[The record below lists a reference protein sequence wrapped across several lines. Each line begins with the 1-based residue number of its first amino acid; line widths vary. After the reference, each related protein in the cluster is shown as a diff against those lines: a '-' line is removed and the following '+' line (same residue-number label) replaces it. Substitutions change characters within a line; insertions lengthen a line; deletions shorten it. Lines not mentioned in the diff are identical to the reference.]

1 MDDASAMQQQP
12 EHGPLTL
19 PDGLHDV
26 PPDRIAAVVT
36 SLEMK
41 SRPALRPEIGGAW
54 QLREMKRPDPEAYR
68 ALYSKI
74 GDEWIWF
81 SRLTMSDAELTAIL
95 WHPQIEVY
103 GLEVSGAL
111 EGLLEL
117 DYRIE
122 GEAELAFFG
131 ITAPLVG
138 GGAARWLMNRALEK
152 VWQRPISRFWVHTCT
167 LDHPNALAFYRRSGF
182 VPFRRQ
188 IEIAPDPRLQ
198 GVSLSS
204 RARTPVL
211 ATPSSGGTPSL

>member
-1 MDDASAMQQQP
+1 M
-12 EHGPLTL
+12 L

-41 SRPALRPEIGGAW
+41 SRPAARPELSGPW
-54 QLREMKRPDPEAYR
+54 RLQRMTRPEPDTYR
-68 ALYSKI
+68 SLYGKI

-81 SRLTMSDAELTAIL
+81 SRLMMSDDELTAII
-95 WHPQIEVY
+95 HDPKVEVY
-103 GLEVSGAL
+103 GLAVSGVL

-117 DYRIE
+117 DFRTD

-131 ITAPLVG
+131 VTPSLVG
-138 GGAARWLMNRALEK
+138 GGAARWLMNRALEL
-152 VWQRPISRFWVHTCT
+152 VWQRPIARLWVHTCT
-167 LDHPNALAFYRRSGF
+167 LDHPNALAFYMRSGF

-198 GVSLSS
+198 GMSLAS
-204 RARTPVL
+204 RGRTPVL
-211 ATPSSGGTPSL
+211 ATAS

>member
-1 MDDASAMQQQP
+1 MQQQP
-12 EHGPLTL
+12 EHASLTL

-26 PPDRIAAVVT
+26 PADRIAAVVT

-41 SRPALRPEIGGAW
+41 SRPALRPETSGPW
-54 QLREMKRPDPEAYR
+54 QLRRLARPEPEAYR

-103 GLEVSGAL
+103 GLEASGQL

-131 ITAPLVG
+131 VTAPLVG

-167 LDHPNALAFYRRSGF
+167 LDHPNALAFYIRSGF

-198 GVSLSS
+198 GISLAS
-204 RARTPVL
+204 RERTPVL
-211 ATPSSGGTPSL
+211 ATPSSGGTPGL

>member
-1 MDDASAMQQQP
+1 MQKTEP
-12 EHGPLTL
+12 ESLTL

-26 PPDRIAAVVT
+26 PADRIAAVVT

-41 SRPALRPEIGGAW
+41 ARPALRPETSGPW
-54 QLREMKRPDPEAYR
+54 QLRRLARPEAEAYR

-81 SRLTMSDAELTAIL
+81 SRLMMSDAELTAIL

-103 GLEVSGAL
+103 GLDVSGQL
-111 EGLLEL
+111 EGLLEM

-131 ITAPLVG
+131 VTAPLVG

-167 LDHPNALAFYRRSGF
+167 LDHPNALAFYMRSGF

-198 GVSLSS
+198 GVSLAS

-211 ATPSSGGTPSL
+211 ALSSGGPPGL

>member
-1 MDDASAMQQQP
+1 MALA
-12 EHGPLTL
+12 
-19 PDGLHDV
+19 DGLHDV
-26 PPDRIAAVVT
+26 PADRIAAVVT

-41 SRPALRPEIGGAW
+41 SRPALRPEMPGPW
-54 QLREMKRPDPEAYR
+54 HLRRLNRPEPEAYR

-81 SRLTMSDAELTAIL
+81 SRLLMSDAELTAIL
-95 WHPQIEVY
+95 WHPRIEIY
-103 GLEVSGAL
+103 GLDVAGKL

-131 ITAPLVG
+131 VTAPLIG
-138 GGAARWLMNRALEK
+138 SGAARWLMNRALEQ

-167 LDHPNALAFYRRSGF
+167 LDHPNALAFYMRSGF

-198 GVSLSS
+198 GVSLAS

-211 ATPSSGGTPSL
+211 VTPSSGGKHGL

>member
-1 MDDASAMQQQP
+1 M
-12 EHGPLTL
+12 L

-26 PPDRIAAVVT
+26 PSDRIAAVVT

-41 SRPALRPEIGGAW
+41 SRPALRPELNGPW
-54 QLREMKRPDPEAYR
+54 RLQRQERPNPDTYR
-68 ALYSKI
+68 ALYGKI

-81 SRLTMSDAELTAIL
+81 SRLVMSDAELNEII
-95 WHPQIEVY
+95 HDPKVEVY
-103 GLEVSGAL
+103 GLDVSGTL

-117 DYRIE
+117 DYRVG

-131 ITAPLVG
+131 VTSPLVG
-138 GGAARWLMNRALEK
+138 GGAARWLMNRALEI
-152 VWQRPISRFWVHTCT
+152 VWQRPIQRFWVHTCT

-198 GVSLSS
+198 GLSLAS
-204 RARTPVL
+204 RERTPVL
-211 ATPSSGGTPSL
+211 ATAS

>member
-1 MDDASAMQQQP
+1 MVDALAMQSQAEQK
-12 EHGPLTL
+12 PLTL

-41 SRPALRPEIGGAW
+41 ARPALRPEMSGPW
-54 QLREMKRPDPEAYR
+54 QLQRMTRPDPEAYR
-68 ALYSKI
+68 ALYGKV

-95 WHPQIEVY
+95 WDPQVEVY
-103 GLEVSGAL
+103 GLEASGQL

-117 DYRIE
+117 DYRVE

-131 ITAPLVG
+131 VTAPLVG
-138 GGAARWLMNRALEK
+138 GGASRWLMNRALEK
-152 VWQRPISRFWVHTCT
+152 VWQRLISRFWVHTCT
-167 LDHPNALAFYRRSGF
+167 LDHPNALAFYMRSGF

-188 IEIAPDPRLQ
+188 IEIAPDPRLE
-198 GVSLSS
+198 GVSLAS
-204 RARTPVL
+204 RGRTPVL
-211 ATPSSGGTPSL
+211 AKAS

>member
-1 MDDASAMQQQP
+1 MESQVEQ
-12 EHGPLTL
+12 ESLTL

-41 SRPALRPEIGGAW
+41 SRPAARPEISGPW
-54 QLREMKRPDPEAYR
+54 QLRRMTRPEPEAYR

-81 SRLTMSDAELTAIL
+81 SRLMMGDAELTAIL
-95 WHPQIEVY
+95 WHPQVEVY
-103 GLEVSGAL
+103 GLEVSGRL

-131 ITAPLVG
+131 VTAPLVG

-167 LDHPNALAFYRRSGF
+167 LDHPNALAFYMRSGF

-198 GVSLSS
+198 GVSLAS
-204 RARTPVL
+204 RERTPVL
-211 ATPSSGGTPSL
+211 AKAS

>member
-1 MDDASAMQQQP
+1 MQSQVEQ
-12 EHGPLTL
+12 ESLTL

-41 SRPALRPEIGGAW
+41 SRPALRPEISGPW
-54 QLREMKRPDPEAYR
+54 QLRRLARPQPDVYR

-81 SRLTMSDAELTAIL
+81 SRLMMSDAELTGIL
-95 WHPQIEVY
+95 WHPAVEVY
-103 GLEVSGAL
+103 GLDVSSQL

-117 DYRIE
+117 DYRTP

-131 ITAPLVG
+131 VTSSQVG

-167 LDHPNALAFYRRSGF
+167 LDHPNALAFYMRSGF

-198 GVSLSS
+198 GFSLAS
-204 RARTPVL
+204 RGRTPVL
-211 ATPSSGGTPSL
+211 ATSSSGGKPGL

>member
-1 MDDASAMQQQP
+1 MQTETAS
-12 EHGPLTL
+12 LTL

-26 PPDRIAAVVT
+26 PADRIAAVVT

-41 SRPALRPEIGGAW
+41 SRPALRPETSGPW
-54 QLREMKRPDPEAYR
+54 HLRRMVRPEADVYR
-68 ALYSKI
+68 ALYGKI

-81 SRLTMSDAELTAIL
+81 SRLMMSDADLTEIL
-95 WHPQIEVY
+95 WHPQVEVY
-103 GLEVSGAL
+103 GLDVSGEL

-131 ITAPLVG
+131 VTAPLVG

-152 VWQRPISRFWVHTCT
+152 AWQRPLSRFWVHTCT

-188 IEIAPDPRLQ
+188 IEIVPDPRLQ
-198 GVSLSS
+198 GVSLGS
-204 RARTPVL
+204 RDRTPVL
-211 ATPSSGGTPSL
+211 ATSSSGVKPGL

>member
-1 MDDASAMQQQP
+1 M
-12 EHGPLTL
+12 TL

-41 SRPALRPEIGGAW
+41 SRPALRPEIGGPW
-54 QLREMKRPDPEAYR
+54 QLQRMARPDPETYR
-68 ALYSKI
+68 ALYGKI

-81 SRLTMSDAELTAIL
+81 SRLTMRDAELTAIL
-95 WHPQIEVY
+95 WHPQVEVY
-103 GLEVSGAL
+103 GLEVSGQL

-117 DYRIE
+117 DYRVE

-131 ITAPLVG
+131 VTAPLVG
-138 GGAARWLMNRALEK
+138 SGASRWLMNRALEK
-152 VWQRPISRFWVHTCT
+152 VWQRPVSRFWVHTCT
-167 LDHPNALAFYRRSGF
+167 LDHPSALAFYRRSGF

-198 GVSLSS
+198 GVSLAS
-204 RARTPVL
+204 RERTPVL
-211 ATPSSGGTPSL
+211 AKSS

>member
-1 MDDASAMQQQP
+1 MHRQP
-12 EHGPLTL
+12 EQRSLTL
-19 PDGLHDV
+19 PDGVHDV

-41 SRPALRPEIGGAW
+41 SRPALRPEIGGPW
-54 QLREMKRPDPEAYR
+54 QLQRMMRPDPDGYR

-81 SRLTMSDAELTAIL
+81 SRLMMSDAELTGIL
-95 WHPQIEVY
+95 WHPEVEVY
-103 GLEVSGAL
+103 GLDVSGQL

-117 DYRIE
+117 DYRVA

-131 ITAPLVG
+131 VTALQVG

-167 LDHPNALAFYRRSGF
+167 LDHPNALAFYMRSGF

-188 IEIAPDPRLQ
+188 IEIAPDPRLH
-198 GVSLSS
+198 GFSLAS
-204 RARTPVL
+204 RERTPVL
-211 ATPSSGGTPSL
+211 APSSSGGKPGL

>member
-1 MDDASAMQQQP
+1 MQSQAEQKS
-12 EHGPLTL
+12 LTL

-41 SRPALRPEIGGAW
+41 SRPALRPEIGGPW
-54 QLREMKRPDPEAYR
+54 QLQRMTRPDPKAYR
-68 ALYSKI
+68 TLYGKV

-81 SRLTMSDAELTAIL
+81 SRLIMSDTELTAIL
-95 WHPQIEVY
+95 WHPQVEVY
-103 GLEVSGAL
+103 GLEASGQL

-117 DYRIE
+117 DYRVE

-131 ITAPLVG
+131 VTAPLVG

-167 LDHPNALAFYRRSGF
+167 LDHPNALGFYRRSGF

-198 GVSLSS
+198 GVSLAS
-204 RARTPVL
+204 RERTPVL
-211 ATPSSGGTPSL
+211 AKAS

>member
-1 MDDASAMQQQP
+1 MADALTMT
-12 EHGPLTL
+12 EEKTLTL

-41 SRPALRPEIGGAW
+41 SRPVLRPEIGGPW
-54 QLREMKRPDPEAYR
+54 QLQRITRPDPAAYR
-68 ALYSKI
+68 ALYQKV
-74 GDEWIWF
+74 GDEWLWF
-81 SRLTMSDAELTAIL
+81 SRHLMSAAELKAIL
-95 WHPQIEVY
+95 WDPKVEVY
-103 GLEVSGAL
+103 GLEASGQL

-117 DYRIE
+117 DYRVE

-131 ITAPLVG
+131 VTATLVG
-138 GGAARWLMNRALEK
+138 GGASRWLMNRALEK

-167 LDHPNALAFYRRSGF
+167 LDHPNALAFYMRSGF

-198 GVSLSS
+198 GVSLAS
-204 RARTPVL
+204 RERTPVL
-211 ATPSSGGTPSL
+211 VKAS